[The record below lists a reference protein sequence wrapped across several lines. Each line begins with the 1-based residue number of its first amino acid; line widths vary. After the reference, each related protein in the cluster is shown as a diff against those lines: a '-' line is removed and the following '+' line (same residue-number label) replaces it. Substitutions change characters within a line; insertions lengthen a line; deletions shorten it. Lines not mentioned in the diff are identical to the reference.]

1 MRLQAAVVLCGAGL
15 AACQNQAPV
24 PVATEF
30 AAYAAYDDAIPGTF
44 ALYLEASE
52 LSGRVRMRSNACD
65 PQRFRLDGAA
75 SFEQSAVTSLRNL
88 IAEVD
93 LVSAPL
99 RADALAAQGYTG
111 QIIIEVHTA
120 QAEMTA
126 VASFMALDLDADVD
140 ITASMD
146 VFGPDGRVLR
156 SSADGHSHVTDS
168 AGLLCSNGAAVIAD
182 AASEAYGA
190 LLRRLGE
197 ELYNSDEVRELA
209 APGSETADEDAS

>member
-1 MRLQAAVVLCGAGL
+1 MRMLAAIVLCGAGL
-15 AACQNQAPV
+15 AACQSQAPV

-52 LSGRVRMRSNACD
+52 LSGRVRMRSDACA

-75 SFEQSAVTSLRNL
+75 SFEQSAVSTLRNL
-88 IAEVD
+88 LSEVD
-93 LVSAPL
+93 LVAAPL
-99 RADALAAQGYTG
+99 RADELTAQGYTG

-156 SSADGHSHVTDS
+156 SSADGHGRVSDS

-197 ELYNSDEVRELA
+197 DLYNSDEVRELA
-209 APGSETADEDAS
+209 EDEDEDDGES